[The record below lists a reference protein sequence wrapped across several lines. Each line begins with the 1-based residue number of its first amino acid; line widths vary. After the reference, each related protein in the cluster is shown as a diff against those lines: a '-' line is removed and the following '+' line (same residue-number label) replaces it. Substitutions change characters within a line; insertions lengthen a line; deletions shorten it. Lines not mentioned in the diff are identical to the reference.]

1 MRGAGK
7 PGLVF
12 AALLAGGS
20 PALSPDLSGRMA
32 AASTGEDT
40 DETGII
46 VAGKIHRGGDC
57 SALRP

>member
-40 DETGII
+40 DETG
-46 VAGKIHRGGDC
+46 A
-57 SALRP
+57 